1 MISLFLM
8 NIFVTSI
15 FQSATQLNWNSF
27 VICWSHTVLLRLKIL
42 TMPSIKEF
50 VASLRHEVFDF
61 VCDSP
66 EDITSTAKS
75 LAMCTF
81 TKTRLTSRIN
91 FIGRCLQG
99 PLVPVG
105 FLVKFHPPSFTA
117 IYEWRVKSISRNCSR
132 QLMHATIRA
141 MTLKRTRASS
151 SIAHQC
157 DTISRL
163 CSADDFHRIWCH
175 IHELKSRYYS
185 RLKSITD
192 GKMASLTEA
201 NQREREHYCPN
212 TGSQL
217 SKLVVTIPTHV
228 PLGDSERSVLSK
240 GLSFVPVKRGT
251 DEYQAR
257 ADCEH
262 FFCRLCLKAHFCNN
276 EESDA

>member
-1 MISLFLM
+1 MFGKDNFNLNTALLLMISLFLM

-99 PLVPVG
+99 SIGSCWLFGRISPAIFYRHIRMKGEVNIPQLLQTTYARHYPCNDFETHSG
-105 FLVKFHPPSFTA
+105 F
-117 IYEWRVKSISRNCSR
+117 
-132 QLMHATIRA
+132 
-141 MTLKRTRASS
+141 
-151 SIAHQC
+151 
-157 DTISRL
+157 
-163 CSADDFHRIWCH
+163 
-175 IHELKSRYYS
+175 
-185 RLKSITD
+185 
-192 GKMASLTEA
+192 
-201 NQREREHYCPN
+201 
-212 TGSQL
+212 
-217 SKLVVTIPTHV
+217 
-228 PLGDSERSVLSK
+228 
-240 GLSFVPVKRGT
+240 
-251 DEYQAR
+251 
-257 ADCEH
+257 
-262 FFCRLCLKAHFCNN
+262 
-276 EESDA
+276 